1 MRVEIETDRLI
12 LRNLVPADYEAAFKW
27 CGDPNVNTYMIYP
40 LYQKAEDVKEW
51 IMGLNPDDPDNY
63 DLGFVQKETG
73 ELIGSGGMVYNK
85 DRDVWVIGYNLK
97 AECWGNGYT
106 IEAIQGII
114 DYVKKS
120 RPVNAIEGEF
130 AVENH
135 KSQRVM
141 EKLGMTFDR
150 DAEYEKLDASVR
162 FQAKVFRRV
171 FA

>member
-12 LRNLVPADYEAAFKW
+12 LRNLVPEDYEAAFKW

-40 LYQKAEDVKEW
+40 LYLKAEDVKEW